1 MAIEYIKRYTD
12 DFDNTPI
19 DADDVRTLEFTF
31 QGVSYQMHVSEDNFA
46 KFAAAIQPFIEK
58 ASVTNYSG
66 EVRRERNQRI
76 REYLRSQNIEV
87 SKTGRIPKHL
97 IEKYEQDHKVD
108 QGDTAKTEAQPAE
121 GHAEAPEDNHA
132 DNQG

>member
-19 DADDVRTLEFTF
+19 DADDVHTLEFTF
-31 QGVSYQMHVSEDNFA
+31 QGVSYQMHVSEDNYA
-46 KFAAAIQPFIEK
+46 KFAAAVQPFIEK

-87 SKTGRIPKHL
+87 ADTGRIPKHL
-97 IEKYEQDHKVD
+97 VEKYEQAHKAG
-108 QGDTAKTEAQPAE
+108 QGDTVEANTVEAS
-121 GHAEAPEDNHA
+121 AEAPEDNHA